1 MRDDRFMR
9 AALSEAE
16 KGRGRTHPNPVV
28 GAVIV
33 RGGKAIAAGHH
44 AQAGG
49 PHAEIA
55 ALREAGDR
63 ARGAEVFV
71 TLEPCNHFGRT
82 PPCTD
87 ALLAAGVRRVVFGSS
102 DPNPSVRGHGARRLR
117 EGGVEVVQGV
127 LRAECDAANE
137 QWFKFITRGL
147 PWVHLKAAVTLDGK
161 LATAEGDSRWVS
173 GAASRQM
180 VHRLRDSLDAV
191 LVGVGT
197 ALSDDPRLTV
207 RLARPGKGVAAAG
220 GGVPPRDPLR
230 IVVDSTA
237 RLPPGARMLRQRS
250 RAGTLV
256 AVTARAPRARLT
268 ALKRAGATVLLSKT
282 TRAGR
287 VDLRHLLEQLAGL
300 GLTSVL
306 VEGGA
311 AILGSFLEQRLWD
324 ELSLFVAPK
333 VAGAGGSSWA
343 GFPGPRAMRAAL
355 PLSQLR
361 ARPVG
366 EDLLVS
372 ARSQPAPALRRTPSR
387 APRAGPTRRRR

>member
-9 AALSEAE
+9 AALAEAE

-55 ALREAGDR
+55 ALREAGER
-63 ARGAEVFV
+63 ARGAEIFV

-82 PPCTD
+82 PPCTE
-87 ALLAAGVRRVVFGSS
+87 ALIAAGIKRVVFGSR

-117 EGGVEVVQGV
+117 EAGVEDVAGV
-127 LRAECDAANE
+127 LRESCDASNE
-137 QWFKFITRGL
+137 QWFKFITRGT

-161 LATAEGDSRWVS
+161 LATAAGDSRWVS
-173 GAASRQM
+173 GPASRQL

-197 ALSDDPRLTV
+197 ALADDPRLTV
-207 RLARPGKGVAAAG
+207 RLARSGKGATAG
-220 GGVPPRDPLR
+220 QGVPPRDPLR

-250 RAGTLV
+250 RAATVV
-256 AVTARAPRARLT
+256 AVTPRAPRARLL
-268 ALKRAGATVLLSKT
+268 ALERAGATLLVCKP

-287 VDLRHLLEQLAGL
+287 VDLRHLLEQLASL

-311 AILGSFLEQRLWD
+311 AIFGSFLEQRLWD

-333 VAGAGGSSWA
+333 IAGAGGPSWA
-343 GFPGPRAMRAAL
+343 GFPGPRTMRETL
-355 PLSQLR
+355 PVSQVR
-361 ARPVG
+361 VQPVG

-372 ARSQPAPALRRTPSR
+372 ARLPPAPRDR
-387 APRAGPTRRRR
+387 

>member
-1 MRDDRFMR
+1 MREDRFMR
-9 AALSEAE
+9 VALAEAE

-55 ALREAGDR
+55 ALLGAGER
-63 ARGAEVFV
+63 ARGAEIFV

-82 PPCTD
+82 PPCTE
-87 ALLAAGVRRVVFGSS
+87 ALLAAGVTRVVFGSS

-117 EGGVEVVQGV
+117 EAGVEVVRGV
-127 LRAECDAANE
+127 LRADCDASNE
-137 QWFKFITRGL
+137 QWFKFIARGL
-147 PWVHLKAAVTLDGK
+147 PWVHLKAAMTLDGK
-161 LATAEGDSRWVS
+161 LATAAGDSRWVS
-173 GAASRQM
+173 GAASRAL

-197 ALSDDPRLTV
+197 ALADDPRLTV
-207 RLARPGKGVAAAG
+207 RLARPGKGVAVAG
-220 GGVPPRDPLR
+220 RGVPPRDPLR

-250 RAGTLV
+250 RAATML
-256 AVTARAPRARLT
+256 AVTARAPRARLA
-268 ALKRAGATVLLSKT
+268 ALERAGATLLICKT

-311 AILGSFLEQRLWD
+311 AIFGSFLEQRLWD

-333 VAGAGGSSWA
+333 VAGAGGPSWA
-343 GFPGPRAMRAAL
+343 GFSGPRAMRAAL
-355 PLSQLR
+355 PLSQVR
-361 ARPVG
+361 VRPVG
-366 EDLLVS
+366 EDLLIS
-372 ARSQPAPALRRTPSR
+372 ARLPPAPRGR
-387 APRAGPTRRRR
+387 

>member
-1 MRDDRFMR
+1 MREDRFMR
-9 AALSEAE
+9 AALAEAE

-55 ALREAGDR
+55 ALREAGER
-63 ARGAEVFV
+63 ARGAEIFV

-82 PPCTD
+82 PPCTE
-87 ALLAAGVRRVVFGSS
+87 ALIAAGIKRVVFGSR
-102 DPNPSVRGHGARRLR
+102 DPNPSVRGQGARRLR
-117 EGGVEVVQGV
+117 EAGVEVIAGV
-127 LRAECDAANE
+127 LRADCDASNE
-137 QWFKFITRGL
+137 QWFKFITRGV

-161 LATAEGDSRWVS
+161 LATAAGDSRWVS
-173 GAASRQM
+173 GAASRGL

-197 ALSDDPRLTV
+197 ALADDPRLTV
-207 RLARPGKGVAAAG
+207 RLARSGKGAG
-220 GGVPPRDPLR
+220 GAARGHRVPPRDPLR

-250 RAGTLV
+250 RAATVV
-256 AVTARAPRARLT
+256 AVTARAPRARLA
-268 ALKRAGATVLLSKT
+268 ALKGAGATLLVCKP

-333 VAGAGGSSWA
+333 VAGAGGPSWA
-343 GFPGPRAMRAAL
+343 GFPGPRAMRDAL
-355 PLSQLR
+355 PLPQVR
-361 ARPVG
+361 VRPVG
-366 EDLLVS
+366 EDLLIS
-372 ARSQPAPALRRTPSR
+372 ARLPPAPRGR
-387 APRAGPTRRRR
+387 